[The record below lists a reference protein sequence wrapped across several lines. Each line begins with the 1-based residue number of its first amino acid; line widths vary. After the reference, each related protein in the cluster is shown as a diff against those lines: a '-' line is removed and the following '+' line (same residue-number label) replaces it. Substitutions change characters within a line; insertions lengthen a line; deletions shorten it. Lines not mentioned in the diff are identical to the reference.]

1 MAEGFLFDGCL
12 MFVLYVPED
21 AAEAVPQRQSLIG
34 AITAYGGT
42 LISRREV
49 IQVQFADKVTVLAV
63 NRHALPRKLPLLPG
77 TCVYDGSWVFDSI
90 KAGAML
96 PLEDYELLDGPAGL
110 PEKQGVRH
118 KAAPKEQQRA
128 VAAAPPQEEEE
139 APVDAA
145 APGVEAEER
154 EDGEAPKRKRCVCLC
169 TRGSCRGQCADSP
182 GCISPSHVQV
192 HRGGG

>member
-1 MAEGFLFDGCL
+1 
-12 MFVLYVPED
+12 MFVLYVPDD
-21 AAEAVPQRQSLIG
+21 ATEAVPQRQSLIG

-90 KAGAML
+90 NAGAML

-110 PEKQGVRH
+110 PEKQASRN
-118 KAAPKEQQRA
+118 KAAPQEQRA
-128 VAAAPPQEEEE
+128 AAAAPPQEIEE

-154 EDGEAPKRKRCVCLC
+154 EDGEAPKRKRCVCL
-169 TRGSCRGQCADSP
+169 
-182 GCISPSHVQV
+182 
-192 HRGGG
+192 